1 MDFEHKDFIKRI
13 NPEKTI
19 ARNFALRENM
29 FTMYVAIVNRIP
41 LFLTG
46 SPGQSKTLSMNKIL
60 DGLKNS
66 EN

>member
-1 MDFEHKDFIKRI
+1 
-13 NPEKTI
+13 
-19 ARNFALRENM
+19 M

-66 EN
+66 ENQNDLYLKTLPEIFPKFY